1 MEPNDNKFVSNIKN
15 RYLDEL
21 QEDFQL
27 LAEIVLS
34 QLDELKT
41 LLENINE
48 ESVQKQ
54 LSRNEKLIDSLDL
67 SIKEKVINA
76 IILFTPKAVDLRKI
90 MTYYDMTI
98 SMERVGD
105 LIQNIAKSIKKSDFT
120 LDGFDEFLKYLEK
133 MQTYASDMLRSAVYS
148 FNGENNEMAYQTIMK
163 DSKVDKWDKKMEKH
177 LAEAFQNENL
187 SNQMLVNIM
196 NLNVIS
202 YYIERIADKA
212 VDIASAAIYLIEGK
226 DIRHDQFSN
235 KKHKE
240 DTSSTPTE
248 ETME

>member
-1 MEPNDNKFVSNIKN
+1 MESNGNLFVSNIKN

-21 QEDFQL
+21 QDDFQI

-34 QLDELKT
+34 QLEQLKLLINNTDDENVHKL
-41 LLENINE
+41 
-48 ESVQKQ
+48 

-105 LIQNIAKSIKKSDFT
+105 LINNIAKSIKKTDFT
-120 LDGFDEFLKYLEK
+120 IEGFSEFAKYLEK
-133 MQTYASDMLRSAVYS
+133 MQEYASEMLKSAVFS
-148 FNGENNEMAYQTIMK
+148 FNGENYEMAYQTILK
-163 DSKVDKWDKKMEKH
+163 DNKIDKWDKKIEKH
-177 LAEAFQNENL
+177 IAEAFQDKTL
-187 SNQMLVNIM
+187 SNQMLLNIM
-196 NLNVIS
+196 HINVIS

-212 VDIASAAIYLIEGK
+212 VDISSAAIYLIEGK
-226 DIRHDQFSN
+226 DVRHDPSLS
-235 KKHKE
+235 KKHKG
-240 DTSSTPTE
+240 DTDSSETEQTPE
-248 ETME
+248 

>member
-1 MEPNDNKFVSNIKN
+1 MESNGNIFVSNIKN

-21 QEDFQL
+21 QGDFEI

-34 QLDELKT
+34 QLEQLKILIKNT
-41 LLENINE
+41 KD

-105 LIQNIAKSIKKSDFT
+105 LINNIASSIKKTDFT
-120 LDGFDEFLKYLEK
+120 IEGFDEFAKYLDK
-133 MQTYASDMLRSAVYS
+133 MQEYASEMLKSAVFS
-148 FNGENNEMAYQTIMK
+148 FNGENYEMAYQTILK
-163 DSKVDKWDKKMEKH
+163 DNKIDKWDKKIEKH
-177 LAEAFQNENL
+177 IAEAFQDDKL
-187 SNQMLVNIM
+187 TYQMLLNIM
-196 NLNVIS
+196 HINVIS
-202 YYIERIADKA
+202 YYLERIADKA
-212 VDIASAAIYLIEGK
+212 VDISSAAIYLIEGK
-226 DIRHDQFSN
+226 DVRHDPSFS

-240 DTSSTPTE
+240 NSDSTTPEQTSE
-248 ETME
+248 